1 MKLLLL
7 NFVYAYE
14 AVNVCLRREFQQH
27 SVRQYLT
34 SSRSLYKAVGPD
46 GVNFVYIGQ
55 GKQREKLIYLISI
68 SEGVKKIFKWL
79 S

>member
-55 GKQREKLIYLISI
+55 GKQRKKLIYLISI

>member
-34 SSRSLYKAVGPD
+34 SSRSLYKAVGPRKTK
-46 GVNFVYIGQ
+46 GKVNILNKYI
-55 GKQREKLIYLISI
+55 RRS
-68 SEGVKKIFKWL
+68 
-79 S
+79 

>member
-1 MKLLLL
+1 M
-7 NFVYAYE
+7 
-14 AVNVCLRREFQQH
+14 
-27 SVRQYLT
+27 RQYLT

-55 GKQREKLIYLISI
+55 GKQRKKLIYLISI